1 MSSSTVLITHPD
13 CLGHETPQGHPEQIA
28 RLEVLLKALE
38 RLPVE
43 VLSAPLAQEAD
54 LLSVHPQHYLEALRA
69 ASPAHGSAALDAD
82 THLSAGSLKAAYRA
96 AGGVL
101 LAVDQVLSEA
111 KHLHSQGFR
120 SILLVAGEHPKFV
133 SSGYIE
139 ECIFAIKDLFPSIAL
154 EIAPMKEPE
163 YISLV
168 NAGCEALVV
177 YQETYNRKSYKNLHT
192 SGPKKNFNW
201 RLECPERAY
210 NAGFRRIGIGALFGL
225 SEWKK
230 EALSLAAHLDYL
242 QRVCW
247 KANYTVSFPR
257 IRPAAGQFNPEHSL
271 NDRDFVQL
279 VCAFRICFP
288 DVGIVLSTREKE
300 IFRNNLVNIGI
311 TTISAGSHTEPGG
324 YTGEGKDDLHYTVG
338 GRRIEINE
346 ASEMNPCSSQTATEQ
361 FEINDERSPAEVCKM
376 LKSKGL
382 DPVWKDWD
390 TAILSS

>member
-1 MSSSTVLITHPD
+1 MSFVDTFDNLPNSINSNLEKFIQIISPINNCDFGEIVSQSTVITRRHF
-13 CLGHETPQGHPEQIA
+13 GNTM
-28 RLEVLLKALE
+28 RLF
-38 RLPVE
+38 
-43 VLSAPLAQEAD
+43 APLY
-54 LLSVHPQHYLEALRA
+54 LSNECVNNCTYCGFSRSNPILRVT
-69 ASPAHGSAALDAD
+69 L
-82 THLSAGSLKAAYRA
+82 T
-96 AGGVL
+96 
-101 LAVDQVLSEA
+101 VDQVVSEA

-133 SSGYIE
+133 SSGYLE
-139 ECIFAIKDLFPSIAL
+139 ECINAIKDLFPSIAL
-154 EIAPMKEPE
+154 EIAPMKEIE
-163 YISLV
+163 YECLV

-177 YQETYNRKSYKNLHT
+177 YQETYNKNNYKNLHT

-201 RLECPERAY
+201 RLKCPERAY

-225 SEWKK
+225 SEWRK

-257 IRPAAGQFNPEHSL
+257 IRPAAGQFHPEYSL
-271 NDRDFVQL
+271 NDMDFVQL

-288 DVGIVLSTREKE
+288 DVGIVLSTRETEK
-300 IFRNNLVNIGI
+300 FRDSLVNIGI

-338 GRRIEINE
+338 GRRVEINE
-346 ASEMNPCSSQTATEQ
+346 ATDIKPCSSQNATEQ
-361 FEINDERSPAEVCKM
+361 FEISDQRSPADVCEM

-390 TAILSS
+390 TSILSA